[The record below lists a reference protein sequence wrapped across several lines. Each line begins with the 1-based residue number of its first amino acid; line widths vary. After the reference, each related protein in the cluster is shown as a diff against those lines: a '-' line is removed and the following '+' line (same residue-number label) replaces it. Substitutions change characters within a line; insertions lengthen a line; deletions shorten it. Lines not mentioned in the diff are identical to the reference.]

1 MRFEWSQNHLG
12 LLLLEIHFDTNI
24 MITHWSLN
32 NEVIGSYLIAVFAS
46 IINQTFNTTD
56 EAQIN
61 WMSTSCYHSQ

>member
-12 LLLLEIHFDTNI
+12 LLLVKIYFDTNI
-24 MITHWSLN
+24 MITHWSLSN
-32 NEVIGSYLIAVFAS
+32 KVIGCYLIAVFVS

-61 WMSTSCYHSQ
+61 RMSTSRYHSQ